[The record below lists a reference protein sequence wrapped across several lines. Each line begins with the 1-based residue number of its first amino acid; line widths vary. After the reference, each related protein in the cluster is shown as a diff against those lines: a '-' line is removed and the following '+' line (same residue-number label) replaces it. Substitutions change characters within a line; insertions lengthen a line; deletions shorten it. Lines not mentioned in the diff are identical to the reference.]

1 MNKKRIILLIAS
13 IFGVLFFVAALSI
26 GIINKIACNDTLR
39 VTYEEFGL
47 AGAGVIVSVIALIE
61 VFTIKKT
68 SLLVL
73 IPVVGSIILGLYGS
87 LKIFDDNN
95 NYTLLLI
102 LLIVLVTVMTCV
114 SEIKSEYKWA
124 SITGAVA
131 AAILLIFILFD
142 CLDEI
147 ANFNNPFKVCLAFG
161 VVVLGIYS
169 IAFNAASLLKD
180 EEKNDDDNNSSNEV
194 EVKSNEEAKE
204 VQAEEAVEQKET
216 VQEET
221 QEEVKEEPKEENNSF
236 DNTNDSNNESNTS
249 NEEEKKEENNNS
261 FPYDNSSLIGE

>member
-1 MNKKRIILLIAS
+1 MSKKRIILLIAS

-26 GIINKIACNDTLR
+26 GIINKIAFNDTLR
-39 VTYEEFGL
+39 VSYEEFGL

-61 VFTIKKT
+61 VLTIKKT

-102 LLIVLVTVMTCV
+102 LLIVLVTVMTYV

-180 EEKNDDDNNSSNEV
+180 EEKKDDDNNSSNEV
-194 EVKSNEEAKE
+194 EVESNEEEE

>member
-180 EEKNDDDNNSSNEV
+180 EEKNDDNNSSNEV